1 MKVPFSMGTASSV
14 CRNGAETCRNEVR
27 APVAIYIVGLVSVQG
42 HAVVEIVGKVCNPVF
57 RFES

>member
-1 MKVPFSMGTASSV
+1 MGTASSV

-27 APVAIYIVGLVSVQG
+27 APVAMYIVGLVSVQG